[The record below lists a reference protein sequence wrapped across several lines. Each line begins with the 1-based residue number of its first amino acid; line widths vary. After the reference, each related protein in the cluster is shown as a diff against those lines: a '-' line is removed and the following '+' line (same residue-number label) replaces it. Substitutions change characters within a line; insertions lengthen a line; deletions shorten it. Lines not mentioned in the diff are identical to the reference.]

1 MSGLSDGKLMNSDV
15 AHVAVIIVGYRNAED
30 IVGCL
35 TALSK
40 ADATPSF
47 DIFISEN
54 GGGASFAQLVT
65 RLTQSGVGEPCELLA
80 DVIYDEAFG
89 GVQHFR
95 LRGRETV
102 VRVGCAHSN
111 LGYAGG
117 INAWLRPLSLTA
129 GWKGLWILNPDTL
142 PQPMALAALVR
153 RAEAS
158 GKAMV
163 GSTILEAEDEARVRF
178 RGGLRWQISLARPVA
193 IGLGDRLSA
202 TCDLA
207 AVEQLMDS
215 PSGASMYVT
224 RSCVEKIGLMDD
236 AYFLFYEDIDWGV
249 RAKMLGLGY
258 AHESVVGHK
267 RGTTTGS
274 SGRLK
279 SVSKLSVYLEHRNGI
294 RFVQRHF
301 PQTLWRR
308 IAISSCY
315 AVRFLLAGS
324 PRNFAAAL
332 SGMVAGLRGET
343 GRPAWHIEPAP
354 VMATQADPVAQR

>member
-15 AHVAVIIVGYRNAED
+15 AHVVVIIVGYRNAED

-35 TALSK
+35 TALSE
-40 ADATPSF
+40 ANVTPSF
-47 DIFISEN
+47 DVFISEN
-54 GGGASFAQLVT
+54 GGSASFAQLVA
-65 RLTQSGVGEPCELLA
+65 RLTQSGVCKRCDQPA
-80 DVIYDEAFG
+80 SIIVDKAFG
-89 GVQHFR
+89 GVEHFR
-95 LRGRETV
+95 LRGRKTF
-102 VRVGCAHSN
+102 VRLGCAHSN

-117 INAWLRPLSLTA
+117 INAWLRPLLLTA

-142 PQPMALAALVR
+142 PQPMALSALVR
-153 RAEAS
+153 RADAS

-178 RGGLRWQISLARPVA
+178 RGGLRWQTSLARPIA

-202 TCDLA
+202 TCDLE
-207 AVEQLMDS
+207 AVEELMDS

-249 RAKMLGLGY
+249 RAKVLGLGY
-258 AHESVVGHK
+258 AQESVVGHK

-315 AVRFLLAGS
+315 AIRFLLAGS
-324 PRNFAAAL
+324 PRNFVTVL
-332 SGMVAGLRGET
+332 SGMLAGLRGET
-343 GRPAWHIEPAP
+343 GRPEWHIEPVP
-354 VMATQADPVAQR
+354 VMATQADPVIQR